1 MIGDQVHGKLVAN
14 RLLTDVEDIMLEAY
28 NLPEGYVDIGLFET
42 EFEGIGYVAADD
54 ATKKANVEVV
64 SIHSTHGGSGL
75 GKSNDGHVFG
85 IISGPM
91 VSDVERGLRYV
102 RNYIENEAGVYSIS
116 EDDSVLIYAEYVSR
130 IGKYFAKA
138 LDLKEGSSIAYLV
151 APSMYGVIGVDEA
164 LTLANVEVVKYW
176 GDPTA
181 SNLCGAIVTG
191 TQSQCQMA
199 VEGFKNAIFDC
210 AEEPI
215 EY

>member
-1 MIGDQVHGKLVAN
+1 MIGDKVHGKLIAN

-28 NLPEGYVDIGLFET
+28 NLPENYVDIGLFET
-42 EFEGIGYVAADD
+42 EFEGIGYVAADY
-54 ATKKANVEVV
+54 ATKNANVEVV
-64 SIHSTHGGSGL
+64 SINSTYGGSAA

-102 RNYIENEAGVYSIS
+102 RSYIEEEAGVYSIA
-116 EDDSVLIYAEYVSR
+116 EDGSVVMYAEFVSR
-130 IGKYFAKA
+130 IGKYFAQA
-138 LDLKEGSSIAYLV
+138 YGLKEGSSIAYLV
-151 APSMYGVIGVDEA
+151 APSMYGVLGVDEA

-176 GDPTA
+176 ATPTA

-191 TQSQCQMA
+191 TQSQCKMA

-210 AEEPI
+210 AEDPI